1 MHKIFFVENKTYFM
15 QNNVFY
21 FYNLLINS
29 KFKRQL
35 NLNLNYKLMSIT
47 NSIATKLAIGVIA
60 VAFFFGL
67 MLSTAA
73 PAQAA
78 LTTSQVDAIIS
89 LLQSFG
95 ADAATIANVQTSL
108 TGGTPSTP
116 SGGSTASVCP
126 YTWSVS
132 LDSGSS
138 GADVMAL
145 QKFLNS
151 DSATQIASSGVG
163 SPGSETD
170 YFGGL
175 TKSAVAK
182 FQDKY
187 ASEVLTPVGLSAGTG
202 FFGSSSRAKANSLC
216 AVASTPTTP
225 TTPSTPATGTG
236 LSVAGGSQPT
246 ATLAPDS
253 AARVP
258 FTNFIVTA
266 GSDGDVVMDSV
277 SIERTGLAPDAVF
290 SGIVLLDSDGV
301 QIGTSKTL
309 NSNHQATVGAKT
321 TIPAG
326 TSKTFTIAGNMAADN
341 SSRDGTIATLSV
353 IAVNTSA
360 AVSGSLPIAGTA
372 QTINASLAIG
382 SVTMGISSFDPNSA
396 QSKEI
401 GTTGVRIAGITVTA
415 GSAEKVRINNIRWN
429 QTGSAGS
436 SDIANVVTVVDG
448 TEYAST
454 VSADGKFYTAKLGSG
469 IVVNK
474 GNLIDIYVKADIIG
488 GSARTVIFDIDKT
501 TDLNITGETFGYGIT
516 PPAGSDSAATT
527 SSVFTAGTPWF
538 DNATVT
544 ISAGSVT
551 AIQKSSS
558 VAAQNVAVNVSDQPL
573 GAFETDIKGE
583 AINVSG
589 MALTIASTT
598 GSGAG
603 LLTNV
608 TIVDQNGTVV
618 AGPVDATYTSALV
631 QTVTF
636 TDSVTIPVGKMVYS
650 VKGKLNSN
658 IGNGGTYIT
667 TVTPSGWTSPVGDTT
682 GDSITISTS
691 AFTLNTMTVKAA
703 ALAVSVSATPV
714 AQNITAGAQD
724 FAYANYQFD
733 ATQSGEDVRF
743 SSMVADLESSGTF
756 AGDPSNLT
764 SCQLFDGSTALNTG
778 SNVVNPSTTATTSDD
793 ANTFTFDATLVV
805 PKGTIKT
812 LALKCD
818 LANSIANKT
827 VYQWGV
833 RDTAANMTV
842 TGVTSSNAVTETV
855 TASNGQAMTLAAV
868 AVVASKDSSSPSY
881 AIASAGSTGVTAGV
895 IKFRASNEAITLQ
908 RVGLSLT
915 NTASSS
921 SSDLVQV
928 ALYDGAT
935 KVGTAVFTGS
945 NTRATSTLDIP
956 VTLPKDADK
965 TLTVKVDLANIGTAQ
980 AGSQGAR
987 IAVDIDTNSTNTQ
1000 GVGQES
1006 GTTVNASG
1014 STAFDGVRMFK
1025 TKPTFAKLAIPTTV
1039 LVTSTMDLYRFSV
1052 TADSAGS
1059 LGIYKFTVNL
1069 ATSSSPVSASTT
1081 ISNLKVKAYTNSSFS
1096 TEVSGFNPAG
1106 QLNDTTAEPVSGNN
1120 DILMTASTQGQDSL
1134 QIPAGSTYYFR
1145 VIGDVALTGAPTAG
1159 SITTNLQGDANY
1171 PIIESTPYLETAA
1184 SSTSF
1189 TNAAGNDFIWSPN
1202 ATTTSDV
1209 THEDWTN
1216 GYFVSGLP
1224 SDNMDSAVIVK

>member
-1 MHKIFFVENKTYFM
+1 
-15 QNNVFY
+15 
-21 FYNLLINS
+21 
-29 KFKRQL
+29 
-35 NLNLNYKLMSIT
+35 MSIIT
-47 NSIATKLAIGVIA
+47 KSNIATKLAIGAIA
-60 VAFFFGL
+60 VAFVFGF
-67 MLSTAA
+67 MFTAA

-78 LTTSQVDAIIS
+78 LTTSQVDAIVS

-108 TGGTPSTP
+108 TGGTPTTP
-116 SGGSTASVCP
+116 SGGGSTASVCP
-126 YTWSVS
+126 YTWSTS
-132 LDSGSS
+132 LNSGSS

-151 DSATQIASSGVG
+151 DSATMIASSGVG
-163 SPGSETD
+163 SAGSETD

-175 TKSAVAK
+175 TVAAVAK
-182 FQDKY
+182 FQNKY

-202 FFGSSSRAKANSLC
+202 YFGSSSRAKANSLC

-225 TTPSTPATGTG
+225 STPSTPSTPATGTG
-236 LSVAGGSQPT
+236 ISVVGGSQPT

-277 SIERTGLAPDAVF
+277 SIERSGLAPDAVF

-326 TSKTFTIAGNMAADN
+326 TSKTFTIAGNMASDN

-353 IAVNTSA
+353 VAVNTSA
-360 AVSGSLPIAGTA
+360 AVSGSLPIVGTA

-382 SVTMGISSFDPNSA
+382 SVTMGISSFDPNST

-415 GSAEKVRINNIRWN
+415 GSAEKIRINNIRWN

-436 SDIANVVTVVDG
+436 SDISNVVTVVDG

-469 IVVNK
+469 IVVDK

-488 GSARTVIFDIDKT
+488 GSARTVIFDIDKR

-538 DNATVT
+538 DNATLT

-551 AIQKSSS
+551 SIQKSTS

-589 MALTIASTT
+589 MALTVASTT
-598 GSGAG
+598 GSGYG

-636 TDSVTIPVGKMVYS
+636 TDSVTIPTGKMVYS
-650 VKGKLNSN
+650 VKGKVASN
-658 IGNGGTYIT
+658 VGNGGTYIT
-667 TVTPSGWTSPVGDTT
+667 TVTPSGWTSPIGDVT
-682 GDSITISTS
+682 GDSITITQG
-691 AFTLNTMTVKAA
+691 AFDLNTMTVKSA
-703 ALAVSVSATPV
+703 ALDISISSAPV

-724 FAYANYQFD
+724 FTYANLQLD

-743 SSMVADLESSGTF
+743 SSIPLEMTF
-756 AGDPSNLT
+756 AT
-764 SCQLFDGSTALNTG
+764 MEVTQATTCQLFDGSTALNTG
-778 SNVVNPSTTATTSDD
+778 SNVVTPSGTS
-793 ANTFTFDATLVV
+793 AAENTFTFDATLVV

-895 IKFRASNEAITLQ
+895 IKFRASNEAVTLQ

-921 SSDLVQV
+921 SSDLVEV
-928 ALYDGAT
+928 SLYDGAT

-945 NTRATSTLDIP
+945 NTKATSTLSIP
-956 VTLPKDADK
+956 VTLPKDSDK
-965 TLTVKVDLANIGTAQ
+965 TLTVKVDLADIGT
-980 AGSQGAR
+980 SQTGTQGQK
-987 IAVDIDTNSTNTQ
+987 IAIDIDTNSTNTQ

-1014 STAFDGVRMFK
+1014 STSFDGVRLFK
-1025 TKPTFAKLAIPTTV
+1025 TKPTFAKLAIPSTV

-1096 TEVSGFNPAG
+1096 TEVSGFSPAG
-1106 QLNDTTAEPVSGNN
+1106 QLNDTVATLVSGDNN
-1120 DILMTASTQGQDSL
+1120 ILMSASTQGQDSL
-1134 QIPAGSTYYFR
+1134 QIPAGTTYYFR
-1145 VIGDVALTGAPTAG
+1145 VIADVALTGSPTAG
-1159 SITTNLQGDANY
+1159 SITTSLLGDSVYPVLAANMGL
-1171 PIIESTPYLETAA
+1171 STAID
-1184 SSTSF
+1184 
-1189 TNAAGNDFIWSPN
+1189 NDAEDDFVWSPN
-1202 ATTTSDV
+1202 ATTTSDT
-1209 THEDWTN
+1209 THVDWTN

>member
-1 MHKIFFVENKTYFM
+1 
-15 QNNVFY
+15 
-21 FYNLLINS
+21 
-29 KFKRQL
+29 
-35 NLNLNYKLMSIT
+35 MSIIT
-47 NSIATKLAIGVIA
+47 KSNIATKLAIGAIA
-60 VAFFFGL
+60 VAFVFGF
-67 MLSTAA
+67 MFTAA

-78 LTTSQVDAIIS
+78 LTTSQVDAIVS

-108 TGGTPSTP
+108 TGGTPTTP
-116 SGGSTASVCP
+116 SGGGSTASVCP
-126 YTWSVS
+126 YTWSTS
-132 LDSGSS
+132 LNSGSS

-151 DSATQIASSGVG
+151 DSATMIASSGVG
-163 SPGSETD
+163 SAGSETD

-175 TKSAVAK
+175 TVAAVAK
-182 FQDKY
+182 FQNKY

-202 FFGSSSRAKANSLC
+202 YFGSSSRAKANSLC

-225 TTPSTPATGTG
+225 STPSTPSTPATGTG
-236 LSVAGGSQPT
+236 ISVVGGSQPT

-277 SIERTGLAPDAVF
+277 SIERSGLAPDAVF

-326 TSKTFTIAGNMAADN
+326 TSKTFTIAGNMASDN

-353 IAVNTSA
+353 VAVNTSA
-360 AVSGSLPIAGTA
+360 AVSGSLPIVGTA

-415 GSAEKVRINNIRWN
+415 GSAEKIRINNIRWN

-436 SDIANVVTVVDG
+436 SDISNVVTVVDG

-469 IVVNK
+469 IVVDK

-488 GSARTVIFDIDKT
+488 GSARTVIFDIDKR

-538 DNATVT
+538 DNATLT

-551 AIQKSSS
+551 SIQKSTS

-589 MALTIASTT
+589 MALTVASTT
-598 GSGAG
+598 GSGYG

-636 TDSVTIPVGKMVYS
+636 TDSVTIPTGKMVYS
-650 VKGKLNSN
+650 VKGKVASN
-658 IGNGGTYIT
+658 VGNGGTYIT
-667 TVTPSGWTSPVGDTT
+667 TVTPSGWTSPIGDVT
-682 GDSITISTS
+682 GDSITITQG
-691 AFTLNTMTVKAA
+691 AFDLNTMTVKSA
-703 ALAVSVSATPV
+703 ALDISISSAPV

-724 FAYANYQFD
+724 FTYANLQLD

-743 SSMVADLESSGTF
+743 SSIPLEMTF
-756 AGDPSNLT
+756 AT
-764 SCQLFDGSTALNTG
+764 MEVTQATTCQLFDGSTALNTG
-778 SNVVNPSTTATTSDD
+778 SNVVTPSGTS
-793 ANTFTFDATLVV
+793 AAENTFTFDATLVV

-1014 STAFDGVRMFK
+1014 STSFDGVRLFK
-1025 TKPTFAKLAIPTTV
+1025 TKPTFAKLAIPSTV

-1096 TEVSGFNPAG
+1096 TEVSGFSPAG
-1106 QLNDTTAEPVSGNN
+1106 QLNDTVATLVSGDNN
-1120 DILMTASTQGQDSL
+1120 ILMSASTQGQDSL
-1134 QIPAGSTYYFR
+1134 QIPAGTTYYFR
-1145 VIGDVALTGAPTAG
+1145 VIADVALTGSPTAG
-1159 SITTNLQGDANY
+1159 SITTSLLGDSVYPVLAANMGL
-1171 PIIESTPYLETAA
+1171 STAID
-1184 SSTSF
+1184 
-1189 TNAAGNDFIWSPN
+1189 NDAEDDFVWSPN
-1202 ATTTSDV
+1202 ATTTSDT
-1209 THEDWTN
+1209 THVDWTN

>member
-1 MHKIFFVENKTYFM
+1 
-15 QNNVFY
+15 
-21 FYNLLINS
+21 
-29 KFKRQL
+29 
-35 NLNLNYKLMSIT
+35 MSIIT
-47 NSIATKLAIGVIA
+47 KSNIATKLAIGAIA
-60 VAFFFGL
+60 VAFVFGF
-67 MLSTAA
+67 MFTAA

-78 LTTSQVDAIIS
+78 LTTSQVDAIVS

-108 TGGTPSTP
+108 TGGTPTTP
-116 SGGSTASVCP
+116 SGGGSTASVCP
-126 YTWSVS
+126 YTWSTS
-132 LDSGSS
+132 LNSGSS

-151 DSATQIASSGVG
+151 DSATMIASSGVG
-163 SPGSETD
+163 SAGSETD

-175 TKSAVAK
+175 TVAAVAK
-182 FQDKY
+182 FQNKY

-202 FFGSSSRAKANSLC
+202 YFGSSSRAKANSLC

-225 TTPSTPATGTG
+225 STPSTPSTPATGTG
-236 LSVAGGSQPT
+236 ISVVGGSQPT

-326 TSKTFTIAGNMAADN
+326 TSKTFTIAGNMASDN

-353 IAVNTSA
+353 VAVNTSA
-360 AVSGSLPIAGTA
+360 AVSGSLPIVGTA

-415 GSAEKVRINNIRWN
+415 GSAEKIRINNIRWN

-436 SDIANVVTVVDG
+436 SDISNVVTVVDG

-469 IVVNK
+469 IVVDK

-488 GSARTVIFDIDKT
+488 GSARTVIFDIDKR

-538 DNATVT
+538 DNATLT

-551 AIQKSSS
+551 SIQKSTS

-589 MALTIASTT
+589 MALTVASTT
-598 GSGAG
+598 GSGYG

-636 TDSVTIPVGKMVYS
+636 TDSVTIPTGKMVYS
-650 VKGKLNSN
+650 VKGKVASN
-658 IGNGGTYIT
+658 VGNGGTYIT
-667 TVTPSGWTSPVGDTT
+667 TVTPSGWTSPIGDVT
-682 GDSITISTS
+682 GDSITITQG
-691 AFTLNTMTVKAA
+691 AFDLNTMTVKSA
-703 ALAVSVSATPV
+703 ALDISISSAPV

-724 FAYANYQFD
+724 FTYANLQLD

-743 SSMVADLESSGTF
+743 SSIPLEMTF
-756 AGDPSNLT
+756 AT
-764 SCQLFDGSTALNTG
+764 MEVTQATTCQLFDGSTALNTG
-778 SNVVNPSTTATTSDD
+778 SNVVTPSGTS
-793 ANTFTFDATLVV
+793 AAENTFTFDATLVV

-1014 STAFDGVRMFK
+1014 STSFDGVRLFK
-1025 TKPTFAKLAIPTTV
+1025 TKPTFAKLAIPSTV

-1096 TEVSGFNPAG
+1096 TEVSGFSPAG
-1106 QLNDTTAEPVSGNN
+1106 QLNDTVATLVSGDNN
-1120 DILMTASTQGQDSL
+1120 ILMSASTQGQDSL
-1134 QIPAGSTYYFR
+1134 QIPAGTTYYFR
-1145 VIGDVALTGAPTAG
+1145 VIADVALTGSPTAG
-1159 SITTNLQGDANY
+1159 SITTSLLGDSVYPVLAANMGL
-1171 PIIESTPYLETAA
+1171 STAID
-1184 SSTSF
+1184 
-1189 TNAAGNDFIWSPN
+1189 NDAEDDFVWSPN
-1202 ATTTSDV
+1202 ATTTSDT
-1209 THEDWTN
+1209 THVDWTN